1 MKGNLKIPNGVS
13 DFKRVISKGPT
24 TLTSRRTSRRLRRW
38 GMKRF
43 ENPILVTRLYL
54 PSLEEFKR
62 GLEEVWSNQWLTN
75 NGPRIKKLRAKI

>member
-1 MKGNLKIPNGVS
+1 
-13 DFKRVISKGPT
+13 
-24 TLTSRRTSRRLRRW
+24 
-38 GMKRF
+38 MKRF

-62 GLEEVWSNQWLTN
+62 GLEEVWANQWLTN